1 VRCAAWPVTIELVP
15 VTLRLSAEE
24 PGAGPWRTELL
35 ASVAEAMLR
44 LGRERGA
51 GDRTVVLAVDGRSS
65 GGKTTLAARLAGAV
79 PGSAVVHTDD
89 IAWFGS
95 RFDWADLLIDGV
107 LTPVRA
113 GQPVAFRPPAWQERR
128 RPGAI
133 EVPAGCPLLIVEG
146 VGAARR
152 ESAHLTDAV
161 IWVQADEP
169 ETERRNLARVGG
181 PDGLPTVVDHR
192 DWMAE
197 EEPFL
202 AGQRPWERADLVV
215 CGTPEL
221 FYDPGTE
228 VVVAPPPSGPR
239 VVRASPGLVWRAFGG
254 DQAVG
259 AVRAFLRPDNR
270 WFVAF
275 DDGRAD
281 SDAPLLA
288 AVAADAGA
296 DLYATAD
303 ERDQASLDRLARLG
317 FTVNRRESRYVIP
330 TGSGAGGSAA
340 GAGAAEPEGT
350 VIISAADA
358 DEDELR
364 RLDDTLRQD
373 VPGTA
378 GWRWDPG
385 DFREETFDSAQF
397 DPATYLVAVDA
408 DSGRYVGLARVWH
421 QPGRP
426 RLGLIGVTRPYR
438 RRGLAR
444 VLLAQVFTVLHRRG
458 QAEVTA
464 EADDTNA
471 ASRSLLLS
479 LGARRVGGDVE
490 LVWHANL
497 PALTLF
503 RIAHAVIG

>member
-1 VRCAAWPVTIELVP
+1 M
-15 VTLRLSAEE
+15 E
-24 PGAGPWRTELL
+24 PEAGPWRTELL

-44 LGRERGA
+44 LGQERGA

-89 IAWFGS
+89 IAWFHS
-95 RFDWADLLIDGV
+95 RFGWADLLIDGV

-113 GQPVAFRPPAWQERR
+113 GQPVALRPPAWEERR

-133 EVPAGCPLLIVEG
+133 EVPAGCPMLIVEG

-169 ETERRNLARVGG
+169 QTERRNLARAGG
-181 PDGLPTVVDHR
+181 PGGLPTVADHR

-221 FYDPGTE
+221 FYDPATE
-228 VVVAPPPSGPR
+228 IVVAPPPSGLR
-239 VVRASPGLVWRAFGG
+239 VVRSSPGLVWRAFAG

-275 DDGRAD
+275 EDGRAD

-296 DLYATAD
+296 DLYASAD
-303 ERDQASLDRLARLG
+303 EDDEASLDRLARLG
-317 FTVNRRESRYVIP
+317 FTVDRREGRYVIP
-330 TGSGAGGSAA
+330 TGAA
-340 GAGAAEPEGT
+340 GPGGAEPEGI

-408 DSGRYVGLARVWH
+408 DSGRYVGLVRVWNP
-421 QPGRP
+421 PGRP

-444 VLLAQVFTVLHRRG
+444 VLLARAFAVLHRRG
-458 QAEVTA
+458 RAEVTA

-471 ASRSLLLS
+471 ASRSLLLG
-479 LGARRVGGDVE
+479 LGARREGGDVE
-490 LVWHANL
+490 LVWRANL
-497 PALTLF
+497 PAPL
-503 RIAHAVIG
+503 